1 MPIPALR
8 FYQSRDRWGRCL
20 RYEQSLYRKGPFL
33 KLERAF
39 FIGINNRGCD
49 LDNSIGIIT
58 TQHANFDVEL
68 RLESGRL
75 LGPLTL
81 AYETYGILNSDA
93 SNVILVTHAWTGNAH
108 AAGIYTEEDRKPGWW
123 DNMIGP
129 GKVLDTDRYFI
140 LCSNT
145 IGSCKGSTGPT
156 SIDPH
161 TQRPYRLKFPVLM
174 VRDMVRA
181 QKLLL
186 DHLGIKSLLSIV
198 GGSMGAMQA
207 IEWAIH
213 YPQMV
218 RSIVPIAGTGKTS
231 PMAISLNAL
240 ARQAIYNDPLWKKG
254 NYQTEHPPA
263 DGLALARAVG
273 HISFLSDQ
281 SMQLK
286 FDRRFSV
293 RDGMFDFFGKF
304 EVERYL
310 DYNGKNFV
318 DQFDTNSFLYLAKA
332 LDLYNVSWN
341 FDSLTEALERIS
353 CQSLWFAFTSD
364 WLYRPEQTE
373 ELVTELQRL
382 NKTANYHLI
391 DSDYG
396 HDSFLVEP
404 EKYIPLL
411 KEFLDQLDS

>member
-1 MPIPALR
+1 MED
-8 FYQSRDRWGRCL
+8 SV
-20 RYEQSLYRKGPFL
+20 
-33 KLERAF
+33 
-39 FIGINNRGCD
+39 GIV
-49 LDNSIGIIT
+49 T
-58 TQHANFDVEL
+58 TEYAHFDVEL

-81 AYETYGILNSDA
+81 AYETYGQLNSDK

-108 AAGIYTEEDRKPGWW
+108 AAGLHSEDDRKPGWW

-129 GKVLDTDRYFI
+129 GKVLDTNRYFVV
-140 LCSNT
+140 CSNT
-145 IGSCKGSTGPT
+145 IGSCNGSTGPT
-156 SIDPH
+156 SINPR
-161 TQRPYRLKFPVLM
+161 TKRPYRLNFPVLM

-186 DHLGIKSLLSIV
+186 DKLGITSLVSIV

-213 YPQMV
+213 YPDMV

-231 PMAISLNAL
+231 PMAIALNAL
-240 ARQAIYNDPLWKKG
+240 ARQAIFNDPLYKKG
-254 NYQTEHPPA
+254 NYHPEHPPA

-273 HISFLSDQ
+273 HISFLSDA

-286 FDRRFSV
+286 FERRFSV

-304 EVERYL
+304 EIERYL
-310 DYNGKNFV
+310 DYNGRNFV
-318 DQFDTNSFLYLAKA
+318 DQFDTNAFLYLAKA
-332 LDLYNVSWN
+332 LDLYDVAWN
-341 FDSLTEALERIS
+341 FDSLSEALDQMS

-364 WLYRPEQTE
+364 WLYPPAQTE

-382 NKTANYHLI
+382 NKTVDYHLI

-411 KEFLDQLDS
+411 KSFLEQVDSR

>member
-1 MPIPALR
+1 
-8 FYQSRDRWGRCL
+8 
-20 RYEQSLYRKGPFL
+20 
-33 KLERAF
+33 
-39 FIGINNRGCD
+39 
-49 LDNSIGIIT
+49 LDNNVGIVT
-58 TQHANFDVEL
+58 TQYASFDLEL

-81 AYETYGILNSDA
+81 AYETYGELNQDR

-108 AAGIYTEEDRKPGWW
+108 AAGFHSAEDRKPGWW

-140 LCSNT
+140 ICSNT

-156 SIDPH
+156 SINPR
-161 TQRPYRLKFPVLM
+161 TKRPYRLSFPVLM

-186 DHLGIKSLLSIV
+186 DDLKIRSLFSIV

-213 YPQMV
+213 YPDMV
-218 RSIVPIAGTGKTS
+218 RSIVPIAGTGRTS

-240 ARQAIYNDPLWKKG
+240 ARQAIFNDPLFKKG
-254 NYQTEHPPA
+254 NYQPEHPPA

-273 HISFLSDQ
+273 HISFLSDT

-286 FDRRFSV
+286 FERRFSV
-293 RDGMFDFFGKF
+293 RDGMFDFFGQF
-304 EVERYL
+304 EIERYL
-310 DYNGKNFV
+310 DYNGRNFV

-332 LDLYNVSWN
+332 LDLYDVAWN
-341 FDSLTEALERIS
+341 FDSTSEALEQMS
-353 CQSLWFAFTSD
+353 CKSLWFAFTSD
-364 WLYRPEQTE
+364 WLYPPQQTE

-382 NKTANYHLI
+382 NKSVDYHLI

-411 KEFLDQLDS
+411 KTFLEQVDPPLFSE